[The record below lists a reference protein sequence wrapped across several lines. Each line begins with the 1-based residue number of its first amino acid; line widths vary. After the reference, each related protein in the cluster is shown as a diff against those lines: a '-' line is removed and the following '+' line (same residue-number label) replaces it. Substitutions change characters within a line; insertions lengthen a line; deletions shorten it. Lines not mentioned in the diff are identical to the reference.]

1 MCTNGHVIWKKYTHT
16 CSRTQNFFF
25 KIYKYIK
32 LDVEMIKET
41 NEHPKKEREKW
52 MRQNKKNTK
61 KDIRKNVQNLNVTL
75 LGLRVF

>member
-1 MCTNGHVIWKKYTHT
+1 
-16 CSRTQNFFF
+16 
-25 KIYKYIK
+25 
-32 LDVEMIKET
+32 MIKET
-41 NEHPKKEREKW
+41 NEHPKKEWEKW